1 MSKGKWA
8 ILNTEA
14 KCRCCG
20 KKFDTQS
27 AVAGWGYEYAGKIC
41 CSYSCMRKLERKDPN
56 SMVNLMAAEKR
67 MEERREELRKQMR
80 QTEEK
85 PGELREAERQKI
97 VMEYKEGKSIT
108 AIAQKHYLNVV
119 AIRDILEQYGV
130 RRRQRGHSASARP
143 GLHEQALRMYE
154 RGNSYARIAQELGI
168 HITTARKWIKAAKQ
182 QGEDPS
188 LRSGCAREAR

>member
-1 MSKGKWA
+1 M
-8 ILNTEA
+8 
-14 KCRCCG
+14 
-20 KKFDTQS
+20 
-27 AVAGWGYEYAGKIC
+27 
-41 CSYSCMRKLERKDPN
+41 ERKDPN
-56 SMVNLMAAEKR
+56 SMVNLIAAEKR
-67 MEERREELRKQMR
+67 LEERREELREQMR
-80 QTEEK
+80 KTEKKQTEEK
-85 PGELREAERQKI
+85 PGDLREAERQKI

-119 AIRDILEQYGV
+119 AIRDILEQHGV

-143 GLHEQALRMYE
+143 GLHDQALRMYE